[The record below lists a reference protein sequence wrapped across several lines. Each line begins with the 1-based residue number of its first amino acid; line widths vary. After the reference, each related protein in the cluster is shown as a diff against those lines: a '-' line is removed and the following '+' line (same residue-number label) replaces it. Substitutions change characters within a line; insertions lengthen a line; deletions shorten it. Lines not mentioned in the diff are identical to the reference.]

1 LHAFIEQQCGATA
14 IIVALMMPIL
24 IGAMGLSTEVCYWY
38 RHQRAMQNA
47 SDAAAIAAATNDTS
61 TYAAEAKAVTA
72 QYGLA
77 RKGQAG
83 SCRTLF
89 PGKSADKPLG
99 VEIPGSA
106 IRG

>member
-1 LHAFIEQQCGATA
+1 MDAFASVAIRAVVKRSVARVATAVSRQSLHAFIEQQCGETA

-47 SDAAAIAAATNDTS
+47 SDAAAIAAATNNTS

-77 RKGQAG
+77 RKG
-83 SCRTLF
+83 
-89 PGKSADKPLG
+89 
-99 VEIPGSA
+99 
-106 IRG
+106 